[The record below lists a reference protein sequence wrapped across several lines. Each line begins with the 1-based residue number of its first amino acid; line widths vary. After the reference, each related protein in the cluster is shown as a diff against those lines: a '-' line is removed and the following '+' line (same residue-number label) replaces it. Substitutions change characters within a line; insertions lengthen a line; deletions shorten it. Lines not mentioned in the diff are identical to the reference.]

1 MLPKNVK
8 STILV
13 SLLLVIIFLV
23 RNYSVQASPSSLRI
37 MNILPE
43 SIDVN
48 AGSSIVIPVLIYNND
63 SVSHNFT
70 IYWIT
75 EGSATFSSRG
85 IIMSN
90 EMKSFTPSFTFSNYG
105 AHEIMIQLFED
116 DISVE
121 TQTVIV
127 NSQKFSVTIKYSFS
141 PSPIYPGDNFSLSV
155 SVINDGEKTVY
166 NSVFRTF
173 PTDLSEAET
182 GINLMSGFVT
192 LLNNLTEGQSQD
204 LTLYF
209 STSPNT
215 QPGVYSLRVSID
227 YYDYDYSFETY
238 LKYQKSFTIP
248 IVIYSNEIL
257 NDFDLLRHDFDVLE
271 DRLQQLASL
280 QLNMIYATVAVL
292 AVSVLMAGINYY
304 YTRRISEERR
314 RKFKEKAR

>member
-8 STILV
+8 SAILV
-13 SLLLVIIFLV
+13 TLLLAIIFFV
-23 RNYSVQASPSSLRI
+23 RSFSAKASPSNIRI

-48 AGSSIVIPVLIYNND
+48 AGSSLIIPVLIYNND

-70 IYWIT
+70 IYWIA
-75 EGSATFSSRG
+75 EGSFPFSSRG
-85 IIMSN
+85 TIMPN

-105 AHEIMIQLFED
+105 PHEITIQLYED

-121 TQTVIV
+121 TKTVFV
-127 NSQKFSVTIKYSFS
+127 NSQKFSVAIKYSSS

-155 SVINDGEKTVY
+155 SVINDGEKTAY

-173 PTDLSEAET
+173 PSDLYDT
-182 GINLMSGFVT
+182 GINMMSGFVA
-192 LLNNLTEGQSQD
+192 LLNNLAKGQSQD

-238 LKYQKSFTIP
+238 QKYQKSYTIP

-257 NDFDLLRHDFDVLE
+257 NDFDILRHDYDVLE

-292 AVSVLMAGINYY
+292 VVSVLMAGINYY
-304 YTRRISEERR
+304 HTKRVSEEHR
-314 RKFKEKAR
+314 RKIKEKTR